1 MDAVLY
7 WNDVALEAN
16 KASHSNGKGEQTG
29 PPLSARALAIVH
41 LAVYDA
47 FAGAS
52 GNGPGLAP
60 YLPALPAAPAVI
72 SVDAAVAS
80 AAHTALSALFPSQ
93 KAAFDAKRAGA
104 GITGSPEQIQNGSMY
119 GYVVAQAIL
128 ADRNGDPGGGT
139 STGYVASTARGHHR
153 PDPDS
158 PDQGFGAPFYGAE
171 AKCFAVTKR
180 WGLDKPPMPGD
191 VGYDAALH
199 QVRAKGIAPDLMGT
213 LPSGAAKRTPDET
226 LRGLFWAYDGAM
238 NLGTPP
244 RLYNQIIRA
253 VAKAQGN
260 TAAQNAR
267 LFALVNT
274 AMADAG
280 ILAWEQKYTH
290 DLWRPVVGIREHDTS
305 MGSDGVGGHVL
316 ATDSDP
322 GWLPLGA
329 PKTNELGKNSTPN
342 FPAYPSGH
350 ATFGAAAFGVTRLFY
365 GVKAHGP
372 DKLADGLELVS
383 EELNGVNKDNHG
395 AVRPRHVRT
404 FPKGLWGMIR
414 ENSLSRVF
422 LGVHWIF
429 DGFLPGP
436 GDSIDLSQNV
446 GGVALGLRI
455 AEDIFATGLTKSSV

>member
-16 KASHSNGKGEQTG
+16 RISHTNGKGEQTG

-41 LAVYDA
+41 LAIYDA

-52 GNGPGLAP
+52 GNGPGLAA
-60 YLPALPAAPAVI
+60 YLPTLPAAPPVV
-72 SVDAAVAS
+72 SPDAAVAS

-93 KAAFDAKRAGA
+93 KVMFDAGRAAFA
-104 GITGSPEQIQNGSMY
+104 ITGSAEEIQNGTMY
-119 GYVVAQAIL
+119 GYKVAQAIL
-128 ADRNGDPGGGT
+128 ADRSGDPGGGN
-139 STGYVASTARGHHR
+139 STGYVASTARGRHR
-153 PDPDS
+153 PDPDN

-180 WGLDKPPMPGD
+180 WGVDKPPMPGD
-191 VGYDAALH
+191 VEYQAALH
-199 QVRAKGIAPDLMGT
+199 QVRAKGIAPELMGT
-213 LPSGAAKRTPDET
+213 LPSGAAKRTPEET
-226 LRGLFWAYDGAM
+226 LKGLFWAYDGAV

-244 RLYNQIIRA
+244 RFYNRIVRA
-253 VAKAQGN
+253 VAEARGN
-260 TAAQNAR
+260 SVAQNAR

-280 ILAWEQKYTH
+280 ILAWEQKYIH
-290 DLWRPVVGIREHDTS
+290 DLWRPVVGIREDDTS
-305 MGSDGVGGHVL
+305 MGTDGVGGNHIS
-316 ATDSDP
+316 AETDP
-322 GWLPLGA
+322 NWLPLGA
-329 PKTNELGKNSTPN
+329 PKTNELGKNFTPN

-350 ATFGAAAFGVTRLFY
+350 ATFGAAALGITRRFY
-365 GVKAHGP
+365 GVSTHAP
-372 DKLADGLELVS
+372 DHLADGLELVS
-383 EELNGVNKDNHG
+383 EELNGINKDNKG

-446 GGVALGLRI
+446 GGVPLGLRI
-455 AEDIFATGLTKSSV
+455 ADDIFTTGLTKSTV